1 MDNAIEQLGH
11 LCFPIKDYFWRQN
24 ENSSL
29 TYTVKKRRSLLFEWS
44 RPTSFLLDQNIF
56 LTQFSLQTRES
67 DTNSFSL
74 LFSFNLLA
82 ILSSPFLFLSLRYS
96 SMGRQEQKMH

>member
-1 MDNAIEQLGH
+1 MDNALEQLGH

-29 TYTVKKRRSLLFEWS
+29 TYAVKKRRSLLFEWS

-56 LTQFSLQTRES
+56 LTQFNLQTH
-67 DTNSFSL
+67 SFAICSL
-74 LFSFNLLA
+74 PGKKCAVLGKQKELL
-82 ILSSPFLFLSLRYS
+82 LSLRYRLLVIL
-96 SMGRQEQKMH
+96 GMHRI